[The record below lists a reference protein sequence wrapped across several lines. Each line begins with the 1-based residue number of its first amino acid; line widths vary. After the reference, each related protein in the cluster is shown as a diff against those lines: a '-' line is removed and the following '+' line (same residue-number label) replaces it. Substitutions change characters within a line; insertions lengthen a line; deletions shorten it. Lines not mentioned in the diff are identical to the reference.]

1 MNAKPPTSAAPSEQ
15 PKRRS
20 LFGRAKRVS
29 QLLGG
34 TPLPSIGTS
43 EISEGARLI
52 GGLVNL
58 LRRGPGRDP
67 RLRATAAGQLDLDQT
82 AYLHGLSVDQLLERI
97 RDRRGATARAAYTF
111 FALGTLL
118 FLLWVRDALS
128 LRLDGARIVSA
139 LEYLPFWLLFY
150 LLSFKA
156 AWTNWQLRTRR
167 LGSPVEYLKTTELF
181 LPR

>member
-1 MNAKPPTSAAPSEQ
+1 MNAMPPKSAVPGEQ
-15 PKRRS
+15 PKRRT
-20 LFGRAKRVS
+20 LFGRARRVS
-29 QLLGG
+29 RLLGG
-34 TPLPSIGTS
+34 APLPSIGTS

-52 GGLVNL
+52 GGLANL

-67 RLRATAAGQLDLDQT
+67 RLRATADGLLDLDET
-82 AYLHGLSVDQLLERI
+82 AFLHGLSVDELLKRI
-97 RDRRGATARAAYTF
+97 RDRRGATARAAYAF
-111 FALGTLL
+111 FGLGSLL
-118 FLLWVRDALS
+118 FLLWVWDALS
-128 LRLDGARIVSA
+128 LRLDSARIVSA

-167 LGSPVEYLKTTELF
+167 LGSPVEYLNTTGLF